1 MPLSRVRCC
10 IPCGRI
16 RYAPCSTGC
25 RVDPENDP
33 TSWTEQVPPAAGT
46 ELHVDQAK
54 VVPGTRD

>member
-33 TSWTEQVPPAAGT
+33 TSWTEQVRLDTADCPEPQ
-46 ELHVDQAK
+46 DN
-54 VVPGTRD
+54 

>member
-16 RYAPCSTGC
+16 RYAPCSSGC

-33 TSWTEQVPPAAGT
+33 TSWTEQVIVSEPQDSGASG
-46 ELHVDQAK
+46 
-54 VVPGTRD
+54 